1 MISTLSFVLYRLCPN
16 FLMGEY
22 CPFAQIFS
30 CSKLYRGCDNFSILV
45 VGTLVYNILDVPA
58 GCLPVTRVNSSL
70 DALTEE
76 WHQGPGHGSPLLEKG
91 IFKAQN
97 ALYNPETLEGMPIS
111 IQVVCKKWEE
121 EKLLRVM
128 SLIDD
133 ILGDRGFG
141 PGAVDK
147 AGSKST

>member
-1 MISTLSFVLYRLCPN
+1 M
-16 FLMGEY
+16 
-22 CPFAQIFS
+22 
-30 CSKLYRGCDNFSILV
+30 
-45 VGTLVYNILDVPA
+45 PA
-58 GCLPVTRVNSSL
+58 GCLPVTRVNPSL

-76 WHQGPGHGSPLLEKG
+76 WHQGLGHGSPLLEKR
-91 IFKAQN
+91 IFKAKN

-147 AGSKST
+147 VGSKST